1 MIDTKYGQRYRMY
14 EVELD
19 RDQEGNITIIKER
32 KDSSDEFL
40 ERAAMTMAH
49 VGESYNLSVRLHIK
63 VSSY

>member
-1 MIDTKYGQRYRMY
+1 MY